1 MNTLEVSKLDAES
14 FADYGDVIEAKGQA
28 MEINQ
33 GSTLRFNDLGAIDV
47 TAQGGRPLFNIF
59 RATPLAQP
67 IAISMLERHP
77 LSSQAFFPL
86 DNRPYLVVVAA
97 AGEQFE
103 AGDIKAFLAH
113 GRQGVNYHRGTW
125 HHPLLALE
133 QESDFIVIDRGGDGD
148 NCEEHTLD
156 KSQIRTIKL

>member
-1 MNTLEVSKLDAES
+1 MKSLLLSKLNAES
-14 FADYGDVIEAKGQA
+14 FAEFGDVLEAQGDA

-33 GSTLRFNDLGAIDV
+33 GSTLRFNDLGTIDV
-47 TAQGGRPLFNIF
+47 TEQQGRPLFNIF

-67 IAISMLERHP
+67 ISVCMLERHP

-86 DNRPYLVVVAA
+86 DNRPYLVVVAP
-97 AGEQFE
+97 AGEKIVAE
-103 AGDIKAFLAH
+103 EIKAFLAH
-113 GRQGVNYHRGTW
+113 GRQGVNYRRGTW

-148 NCEEHTLD
+148 NCDERNFTE
-156 KSQIRTIKL
+156 SEFRTIEL